1 MNSADDTT
9 ANTYSRPRGAEAF
22 LLDNDALIRAAR
34 PVYAEMGGNPDHLT
48 SIYTQ
53 MILAV
58 ERGLPAIVN
67 SEGVGAMLSEDD
79 TIGVYFAAQM
89 SIVRID
95 IPFDALNNAVTD
107 EVIDLAD
114 GIRSFGSRLEANFH
128 RWHSIYDPAYR
139 PAACR

>member
-1 MNSADDTT
+1 MNNAENTT
-9 ANTYSRPRGAEAF
+9 NRPREAEAF

-34 PVYAEMGGNPDHLT
+34 PVCAEMGGNPDHLT

-53 MILAV
+53 MLLAV

-67 SEGVGAMLSEDD
+67 SEGVGAILSEAD
-79 TIGVYFAAQM
+79 TIGVYLAAQM

-95 IPFDALNNAVTD
+95 IPLDALSDAVTD

-114 GIRSFGSRLEANFH
+114 GIRSFGPRLEANFH
-128 RWHSIYDPAYR
+128 RWHRAYDHDYR